1 MCRLNITG
9 ERFTVANVLSRIFN
23 ISAVEQNLDLSYMP
37 TILSQ
42 TPYPM
47 FWGVHSIGSKMGC
60 SSGAGLT
67 GDK

>member
-9 ERFTVANVLSRIFN
+9 ERFTLANVLSRIFN
-23 ISAVEQNLDLSYMP
+23 ISAVEQNLDLSYML

-47 FWGVHSIGSKMGC
+47 FWGVHNISSKLGC